1 VKVSQVTSR
10 YCGLLYG
17 SRKARGQ
24 LRQVMVRLSQ
34 LWDCLSCS
42 GESSCVQLMLG
53 LEVRPE
59 RMCEPLLRSVV
70 FSVVAKVESLRVL
83 SRLCE
88 VIRGAARP
96 VEVGHGSAWLVSLSL
111 GLARSG

>member
-1 VKVSQVTSR
+1 
-10 YCGLLYG
+10 
-17 SRKARGQ
+17 
-24 LRQVMVRLSQ
+24 
-34 LWDCLSCS
+34 
-42 GESSCVQLMLG
+42 MLG

-59 RMCEPLLRSVV
+59 RMCESLLRSVV

>member
-1 VKVSQVTSR
+1 
-10 YCGLLYG
+10 
-17 SRKARGQ
+17 
-24 LRQVMVRLSQ
+24 
-34 LWDCLSCS
+34 
-42 GESSCVQLMLG
+42 MLG

-88 VIRGAARP
+88 PRRGAVRP
-96 VEVGHGSAWLVSLSL
+96 GEVVYGNALLVRAWL
-111 GLARSG
+111 GFARSG